1 MEVLFVFQ
9 LFQQILTTEKS
20 LGMATDPS
28 KDHAYILDPESPAE
42 MARLIHFDQLTTG
55 AMGGPLAEQSPEL
68 IASFQN
74 VLDLACGTGGWVL
87 DVAFAY
93 PEMDVAGVDI
103 SKTMIEYAGARARTQ
118 NLTNASFGIMDI
130 TRTLD
135 FSENTFDLVNAR
147 FINGVLYR
155 DVWAPFLAE
164 CRRILR
170 PGGILRLTEMVDLGV
185 SNSPAFEQM
194 GAWLS
199 KVMWKLGYGFSP
211 DGSSLGI
218 TSMLSRLLRTAGYT
232 NIQRAAHTLEFS
244 IEEEEAWTDF
254 YRNMEIGYA
263 LAKPVFVKT
272 GVATQEEFEQ
282 CYQQMLIE
290 MHAATFC
297 GLWDFVTVWGKKP

>member
-1 MEVLFVFQ
+1 MKVLDVFQ
-9 LFQQILTTEKS
+9 LFQQIRTTEKS
-20 LGMATDPS
+20 PGMTTDSS
-28 KDHAYILDPESPAE
+28 KNHTYILDPESPVE
-42 MARLIHFDQLTTG
+42 MARLIHFDQITTR
-55 AMGGPLAEQSPEL
+55 AMGGPLAEQPPEV
-68 IASFQN
+68 IASLHH
-74 VLDLACGTGGWVL
+74 VLDLSCGPGGWVL

-93 PEMDVAGVDI
+93 PHLQVAGVDI

-118 NLTNASFGIMDI
+118 RLTNVSFGIMDI

-155 DVWAPFLAE
+155 DAWAPFLAE

-170 PGGILRLTEMVDLGV
+170 PGGILRLTEMVDVGV
-185 SNSPAFEQM
+185 SNSPAFERM
-194 GAWLS
+194 SAWLS

-211 DGSSLGI
+211 DGSGLGI
-218 TSMLSRLLRTAGYT
+218 TSMLSRLLRTADYT
-232 NIQRAAHTLEFS
+232 DIQRAAHTLEFS

-272 GVATQEEFEQ
+272 EVVTQEEFEQ

-297 GLWDFVTVWGKKP
+297 GLWDFVTAWGKKP